1 MAKAPEDR
9 FGTCRELVTALQV
22 ALEESGHPPAISGP
36 RAIPDPTPP
45 PPPRHDP
52 APAVEAPAVRPLP
65 TRRWRMRTRWT
76 RLRLRWVR
84 FPPRRRSG
92 RPTGVAFRPGET
104 WLCCWPWS
112 RCWSPGPRA
121 RCCAAGTGRP
131 PSPPTDQVPLSFSYP
146 REWRQHVHPGQFA
159 MLSPHDLTNFVS
171 DLEDPW
177 AAVRPLLAN
186 DRETVVGVFLPFR
199 ARTLDVDSKP
209 NVEAALEG
217 LLLEVPGKRTLSFLD
232 HRPDKVD
239 GHAADRVSG
248 RMDDPGDQDTS
259 LAFVDYV
266 IQIKSGVAVHLLLF
280 GPDERALGSADFNRL
295 AKSVRLD
302 AARVAGE
309 VLGTAQPNWLPQ

>member
-1 MAKAPEDR
+1 MDQAAPPVGAVPASPSVRPADR
-9 FGTCRELVTALQV
+9 GRLPSGRNLVVLLAVV
-22 ALEESGHPPAISGP
+22 ALL
-36 RAIPDPTPP
+36 
-45 PPPRHDP
+45 
-52 APAVEAPAVRPLP
+52 V
-65 TRRWRMRTRWT
+65 
-76 RLRLRWVR
+76 
-84 FPPRRRSG
+84 
-92 RPTGVAFRPGET
+92 
-104 WLCCWPWS
+104 
-112 RCWSPGPRA
+112 
-121 RCCAAGTGRP
+121 AGTAGALLRGRDG
-131 PSPPTDQVPLSFSYP
+131 STTFAATDQVPLSFSYP

-177 AAVRPLLAN
+177 AAVRPLLAD

-217 LLLEVPGKRTLSFLD
+217 LLPEVPGKRTLSFLD

-302 AARVAGE
+302 AARVA
-309 VLGTAQPNWLPQ
+309 